1 MLGLENTE
9 NIHLASV
16 SFRLVLARGLSG
28 SRVKFDKAGI
38 FLGLKVSLMI
48 NWKEVKKKSERM
60 DEIVVRI
67 GVGVRLPY

>member
-16 SFRLVLARGLSG
+16 SFRLVLARGMSG

-48 NWKEVKKKSERM
+48 NWKEVKKNQREWMKLWLELVW
-60 DEIVVRI
+60 E
-67 GVGVRLPY
+67 

>member
-16 SFRLVLARGLSG
+16 SFRLVLARGMSS

-38 FLGLKVSLMI
+38 SLGLKVSLMI
-48 NWKEVKKKSERM
+48 NWKEVKKNQREQMKLWLELVW
-60 DEIVVRI
+60 E
-67 GVGVRLPY
+67 